1 MFFIFRFDDFGM
13 VSPETACITF
23 PPTVAVTGVACALM
37 GESKLCMSPSM
48 DHMDCGNSGCECLE
62 TLHHTRTHTLHLFCT
77 QVFVEFCDFHP
88 PTKTLHTP
96 LFLRCVM
103 FESCVVIPKKPSSPN
118 LLSSQPSLLLV
129 CCFAAYTSPPHL
141 PPSQPCFLS
150 QTSSLLRFLATTS

>member
-23 PPTVAVTGVACALM
+23 PPTVAVAGVACALM

-118 LLSSQPSLLLV
+118 LKVRNRLFYWSAVLQPIPQPPISLPLSPVFSHKH
-129 CCFAAYTSPPHL
+129 HL
-141 PPSQPCFLS
+141 C
-150 QTSSLLRFLATTS
+150 